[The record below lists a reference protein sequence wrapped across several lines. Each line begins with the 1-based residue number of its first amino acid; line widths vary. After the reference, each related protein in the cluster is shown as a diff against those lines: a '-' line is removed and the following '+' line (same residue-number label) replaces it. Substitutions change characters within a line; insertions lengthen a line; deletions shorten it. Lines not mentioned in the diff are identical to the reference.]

1 MGKSQRRI
9 EKIKRLIMKKTYL
22 TDSDV
27 QRHVQNIIRQVV
39 LDNFQPDYVVG
50 ITRGGL
56 VPALMISHYFNIP
69 CETLKVSLR
78 DGNQCVSDT
87 GMSEDAFGYV
97 GTEEQKLLKCRWDI
111 NKRKNI
117 LVVDDIN
124 DSGATIQWIK
134 NDWQNSCLPSEVQA
148 WESVWNHTVKFATI
162 YDNESSDFNDVAYSA
177 VTINKLENPEWIVF
191 PWEEWWK

>member
-1 MGKSQRRI
+1 
-9 EKIKRLIMKKTYL
+9 MKKTYL
-22 TDSDV
+22 TDGDV
-27 QRHVQNIIRQVV
+27 QRHVQSIIRQIVI
-39 LDNFQPDYVVG
+39 DDFKPDYVVG

-56 VPALMISHYFNIP
+56 VPALMISHYFGIP

-78 DGNQCVSDT
+78 DDNQCVSNT
-87 GMSEDAFGYV
+87 VMSEDAFGYV
-97 GTEEQKLLKCRWDI
+97 NIEEQELLKCRWDI

-134 NDWQNSCLPSEVQA
+134 NDWQSSCLPSETQA
-148 WESVWNHTVKFATI
+148 WESVWNNNVRFATI
-162 YDNESSDFNDVAYSA
+162 YDNESSEFNDVAYSA